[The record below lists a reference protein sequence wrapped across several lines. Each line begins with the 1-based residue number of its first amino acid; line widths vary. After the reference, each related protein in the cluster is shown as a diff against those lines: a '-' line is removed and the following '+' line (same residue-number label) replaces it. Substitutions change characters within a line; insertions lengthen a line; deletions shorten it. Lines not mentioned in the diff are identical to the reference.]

1 MSKQVMTI
9 SRALNEL
16 KLLDK
21 KIEKKTRSKFV
32 GVKNAGK
39 ILSGFDA
46 EAASKDL
53 QSLTD
58 MIERRATIR
67 NTINVSN
74 ALAEVVID
82 GKRMTVS
89 EAITMKDTIT
99 YRKNLLH
106 RMSND
111 FSEATRT
118 VDYQNEEVKERLDVQ
133 LQKIE
138 DLALKASFTKD
149 YTKSQGSELVD
160 PVGIADYVKNL
171 EDEVMNF
178 ENEVDYILST
188 SNATTTIEA

>member
-1 MSKQVMTI
+1 MKKEMTI
-9 SRALNEL
+9 AQALNEL
-16 KLLDK
+16 KLLDR
-21 KIEKKTRSKFV
+21 KIEKKTRNKFV

-39 ILSGFDA
+39 ILSGFDGS
-46 EAASKDL
+46 EATKDL

-74 ALAEVVID
+74 AVAKVTID
-82 GKRMTVS
+82 SKTMTVS

-99 YRKNLLH
+99 YRKNILH

-111 FSEATRT
+111 FADATRL

-138 DLALKASFTKD
+138 DIALKASFTKD

-160 PVGIADYVKNL
+160 PIGIAEYIKNL

-188 SNATTTIEA
+188 SNATTTITA